1 MSHRVHDAVD
11 PCCNGSRL
19 RLLIIFI
26 IFIICQSIP
35 TVGIIDFP
43 GGVGAKFHF
52 WCILV
57 LVTRIL
63 TTILLLLVSLPFG
76 NIANLVQM
84 CIPLFSGPLVPNF
97 RRYSC
102 AITIVAIVAIVA
114 VLMCHIGVA
123 VGIAFVVLASVVLGL

>member
-43 GGVGAKFHF
+43 GGDGAKFHF

-63 TTILLLLVSLPFG
+63 ISTILLLLVSLPLG

-84 CIPLFSGPLVPNF
+84 SIPLFSGPLVPNF
-97 RRYSC
+97 RRDSC

-123 VGIAFVVLASVVLGL
+123 VGIAFVVLA